1 MRKITL
7 LVGLAILT
15 FISVPRFVFAA
26 EAEQEIGLALRPAIV
41 ELATEPGT
49 TVSATIFIQNISK
62 SPVGVEVS
70 AQSLIPNDPDIDQ
83 QKRKDID
90 ASTWLID
97 KGRKFLLDVGEQR
110 SVDVQFLVPENAGP
124 GGHYAMVT
132 FTTTSTQQQ
141 SAPGSIVTPTL
152 TSLAFI
158 NVAGDVQE
166 EATIEQLN
174 APFFVFGEDQ
184 TLSFNIAN
192 TGNTHILPTATVKLY
207 DRSDRLVDSISVPPQ
222 LILPNTVKSYNIEWS
237 TGGRI
242 GLHRV
247 EIDLSYGSPTQFASL
262 NTGTIV
268 FLPNFVS
275 LLFFLSLAAI
285 SMLAAIFILKKPI
298 RRLLWHFK
306 GIRIGPR
313 ILKKNQNKSENK
325 PQDMA
330 RLSMDSSKIDDLLSS
345 ASGRKPRQISNSHH
359 IQRRKKKKFI
369 IR

>member
-15 FISVPRFVFAA
+15 FIGVPRLVFAA

-49 TVSATIFIQNISK
+49 TVSATIFIQNISGT
-62 SPVGVEVS
+62 PVGVEVG
-70 AQSLIPNDPDIDQ
+70 AQSLIPNDPDINQ

-141 SAPGSIVTPTL
+141 SASGSIVTPTL

-158 NVAGDVQE
+158 NVAGDAQE
-166 EATIEQLN
+166 EATIEQLDT
-174 APFFVFGEDQ
+174 PFFVFGEDQ

-222 LILPNTVKSYNIEWS
+222 LILPNTTKSYDVRWS
-237 TGGRI
+237 TGGRV

-262 NTGTIV
+262 DTGTIV

-275 LLFFLSLAAI
+275 LIFFLSLMAVSVLVAA
-285 SMLAAIFILKKPI
+285 FILKKPI
-298 RRLLWHFK
+298 RRLLWRFK

-313 ILKKNQNKSENK
+313 ILKRKHNESENR

-330 RLSMDSSKIDDLLSS
+330 RLSMDSSKIDDLLSGTS
-345 ASGRKPRQISNSHH
+345 SRKPDHAPSPHHAQRQ
-359 IQRRKKKKFI
+359 RKRKII